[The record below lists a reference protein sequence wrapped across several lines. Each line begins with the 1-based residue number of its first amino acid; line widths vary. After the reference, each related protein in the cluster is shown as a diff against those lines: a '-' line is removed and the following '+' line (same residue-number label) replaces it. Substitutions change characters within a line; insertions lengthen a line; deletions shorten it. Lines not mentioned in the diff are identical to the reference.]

1 MFTISNVGNDIV
13 ATDFFNKKN
22 TSFLVSV
29 NNGAFRILLPKN
41 LEYVIPE
48 MKTGK
53 YAIVSINSEWIEIL
67 FEDSSDSPFALHS
80 TKSAIVMPFNENRL
94 SNLTLSVWIEPCQK
108 VLEIPCKL
116 RKVSQ
121 IPNMQP
127 WTRQDEKN
135 TREAIMA
142 LKESKKTMRT
152 VRRSLRGIQGL
163 IDFEKS
169 YHKQLPKELERNYV
183 YLKDCGHNIIC
194 VLESSI
200 ANKNVGAQNLWK
212 YEIPVPVKY
221 VLEKG
226 YREGLFCLKD
236 NPEDEG
242 IIFIEAPYS
251 DECGLLV
258 DSSYDEF

>member
-1 MFTISNVGNDIV
+1 MITISNCGKNIV
-13 ATDFFNKKN
+13 ATDFFNKKS

-67 FEDSSDSPFALHS
+67 FEDLSDSPFALHS
-80 TKSAIVMPFNENRL
+80 TKSAIIMPLNENRL

-108 VLEIPCKL
+108 VFEIPCKL

-127 WTRQDEKN
+127 WTSKDEKN
-135 TREAIMA
+135 TREAIIA
-142 LKESKKTMRT
+142 LKESKTMRK
-152 VRRSLRGIQGL
+152 VRRSLQGIQGL

-169 YHKQLPKELERNYV
+169 YHKQLPRELERNYV
-183 YLKDCGHNIIC
+183 YLKDCGHNIMC
-194 VLESSI
+194 VLEPSI
-200 ANKNVGAQNLWK
+200 ANRDIGGAQNLWK
-212 YEIPVPVKY
+212 HEVPVPVKY

-226 YREGLFCLKD
+226 FREGLFCLND

-242 IIFIEAPYS
+242 VIFIDAPYS
-251 DECGLLV
+251 AEYGLLV